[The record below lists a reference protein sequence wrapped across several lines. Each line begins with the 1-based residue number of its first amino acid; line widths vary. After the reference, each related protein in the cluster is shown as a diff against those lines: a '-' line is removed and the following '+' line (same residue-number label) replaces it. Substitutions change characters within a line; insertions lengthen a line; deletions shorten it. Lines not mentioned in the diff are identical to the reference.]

1 MRRHGTRNFYCIII
15 IFLYI
20 SLCRIISS
28 EFQVYELKTYNDGTI
43 LVHLVSDAESTEL
56 NCRKPILYFKIL
68 HPNGI
73 IDSINLNV
81 TGIIPDFNF
90 CKTRIGNVYDN
101 YIKVHPLTRGTIF
114 IMYINST
121 DFSSAS
127 VYGLLI
133 SWKGEIISS
142 TFLKE
147 AIFQNKIVLSPGS
160 LYFPRNRDITSF
172 IYVTSQP
179 DTSDIIWSLFTLP
192 IPTNNRTINLIRE
205 GFIKNDG
212 GSFVNFVAF
221 LTAAGDYCLV
231 VARSYTSNTSNTLS
245 STPMLDIT
253 LQIHLKV
260 EAYFIYTI
268 ETENTV
274 PSIIYMSAIENL
286 NVFAMNC
293 DIEYSGLGNMCQL
306 YFVNGLGVSTF
317 PFTLSIVFHSS
328 GSVGTAVSNDLEL
341 DIKATDYLVLDPLY
355 YQGDLLTIHRPQET
369 GNFIYGYIINA
380 TGHVVSNWTIPQ
392 PLQTNSTGNIY
403 GILPDNI
410 ITYAMQNGVSN
421 WTLNF
426 EKLPEFTM
434 IDDNGYFN
442 PQINSTSPPINGTIP
457 IRTNEIIINYKQ
469 AVTLSDGNISVFQL
483 QDVYGDSLLRQTYSG
498 NSGYCNVTADS
509 LTIKCYILESTF
521 NQQNTEY
528 YVLVEPNFV
537 RLNSTEEP
545 LLGIE
550 KLVWKFKSNMT
561 VTESYSATI
570 QSIIRLDTLAS
581 ARFENLTTD
590 GKVEFVNQLNH
601 ELAVCVPVDAKRFY
615 SEAAYQYDPSIV
627 EKRILLPLTIFN
639 APINSSMIENSTD
652 VFGDLNVLIRNS
664 NLTLI
669 SRMNK
674 TKSLDPSF
682 GIIRARKYT

>member
-1 MRRHGTRNFYCIII
+1 
-15 IFLYI
+15 
-20 SLCRIISS
+20 
-28 EFQVYELKTYNDGTI
+28 
-43 LVHLVSDAESTEL
+43 
-56 NCRKPILYFKIL
+56 
-68 HPNGI
+68 
-73 IDSINLNV
+73 
-81 TGIIPDFNF
+81 
-90 CKTRIGNVYDN
+90 
-101 YIKVHPLTRGTIF
+101 
-114 IMYINST
+114 
-121 DFSSAS
+121 
-127 VYGLLI
+127 
-133 SWKGEIISS
+133 
-142 TFLKE
+142 
-147 AIFQNKIVLSPGS
+147 
-160 LYFPRNRDITSF
+160 
-172 IYVTSQP
+172 
-179 DTSDIIWSLFTLP
+179 
-192 IPTNNRTINLIRE
+192 E

-369 GNFIYGYIINA
+369 GNFIYGYILNA

-410 ITYAMQNGVSN
+410 ITYAMQN
-421 WTLNF
+421 
-426 EKLPEFTM
+426 
-434 IDDNGYFN
+434 DNGYFN
-442 PQINSTSPPINGTIP
+442 PQINSTFPPINGTIP

-483 QDVYGDSLLRQTYSG
+483 QDLYGDSLLRQTYSG

-528 YVLVEPNFV
+528 YVLVDPNFV

-550 KLVWKFKSNMT
+550 KLNY
-561 VTESYSATI
+561 SYLSATI